1 MGPVSRDALGRTPP
15 FAGSLRGATLAVL
28 AGALRRRD
36 RAGDDNGCGKDLPPG
51 SAPEACWATGW
62 LVHWRDITVD
72 VGATGPLGLP
82 TWRRHRSQA
91 GAARAM
97 SPSRESSPPLHG
109 VARAAQPL
117 AETRVRIDQ
126 PAEIHLHL
134 HGVSAEDAAAI
145 VRRAIEDRPGI

>member
-15 FAGSLRGATLAVL
+15 FAVSLLGATLAVL

-72 VGATGPLGLP
+72 VGATGPLGLL

-97 SPSRESSPPLHG
+97 SPSRESSPPLH
-109 VARAAQPL
+109 
-117 AETRVRIDQ
+117 
-126 PAEIHLHL
+126 
-134 HGVSAEDAAAI
+134 
-145 VRRAIEDRPGI
+145 